1 MAPQTQLHHPTNP
14 VLVLDWGGVLT
25 TPVQGAFDSW
35 LAAAQIEPDSFM
47 RVMREFHDTADSPL
61 HRRERGEITVNEL
74 EQALAPRLVT
84 LAGQPV
90 SADGLLAKMFEYL
103 EPNNAMLEVVELAR
117 EYGWKTAVL
126 SNAWDGDH
134 YAADL
139 LAQFDAVVLSDLA
152 GVRKPD
158 LVAYEAII
166 EALGVAAEDC
176 VFVDDMRRNV
186 VAAREAGMQ
195 AVQYMLGVEVLLTEL
210 ITKGAMPQKAAEDPR
225 GLRLAPLTTYLNT
238 QLSGNIVELSPELL
252 PGGRSN
258 VSYRLAGGDLGPLVL
273 RRPPLGHIL
282 PTAHDM
288 GREFKVLTGLSA
300 VGFPVPRPVALCED
314 TEVIGAPFVLMEFVD
329 GLVIADAVS
338 ASSLDPISA
347 RKASQNFVQCLANLH
362 DIDPRAAGLADLGK
376 PAGYLPRQ
384 LSRWIKQWEL
394 TKKIDYPNADLL
406 IDWLQ
411 RTVTTVPEQTKASIV
426 HGDYRLDNAII
437 DPITIEIKAVLD
449 WEMST
454 LGDPLLD
461 VALTLL
467 YMTESNDNLRNTI
480 PIALEVTSSPGY
492 YTRAEFLAAYCAIT
506 DADTSYLDFY
516 LALSCFKLAAILESI
531 KNRSRAGEQLG
542 GAEHSADLFG
552 DACNNL
558 LLLGLAVTD
567 GDPVRGLNR

>member
-1 MAPQTQLHHPTNP
+1 MAPHEQLHHPTAP

-25 TPVQGAFDSW
+25 TPVQTAFDSW
-35 LAAAQIEPDSFM
+35 LAAAEIDPDSFM
-47 RVMREFHDTADSPL
+47 RVMREFHDTPDSPL
-61 HRRERGEITVNEL
+61 HRRERGEITVTEL
-74 EQALAPRLVT
+74 EAALAPRLVT
-84 LAGQPV
+84 FSGQPV
-90 SADGLLAKMFEYL
+90 LADGLLAKMFEYIK
-103 EPNNAMLEVVELAR
+103 PNNAMLQVVELAR
-117 EYGWKTAVL
+117 ANGWKTAVL

-139 LAQFDAVVLSDLA
+139 LAQFDVVVLSDLA

-158 LVAYEAII
+158 LNAYEAII
-166 EALGVAAEDC
+166 EALGVEAEDC
-176 VFVDDMRRNV
+176 IFVDDIRRNV
-186 VAAREAGMQ
+186 VAAQLAGMQ
-195 AVQYMLGVEVLLTEL
+195 AIQYAPGVEAMLTEL
-210 ITKGAMPQKAAEDPR
+210 ITSGVTEMATDDVPR
-225 GLRLAPLTTYLNT
+225 GLRVAPLTNYLNT
-238 QLSGNIVELSPELL
+238 QLGGNVAELNPKLL

-258 VSYRLAGGDLGPLVL
+258 ISYRLSGGDLGPLVL

-288 GREFKVLTGLSA
+288 GREFKLLTGLTS
-300 VGFPVPRPVALCED
+300 VGYPVPRPIALCED
-314 TEVIGAPFVLMEFVD
+314 TDFIGAPFVLMEFVD

-347 RKASQNFVQCLANLH
+347 GKVSQNFVQCLANLH
-362 DIDPRAAGLADLGK
+362 DIDPVTAGLENLGK

-394 TKKIDYPNADLL
+394 TKKIEYPNADLL

-411 RTVTTVPEQTKASIV
+411 RAVTTLPEQTKTSIV

-437 DPITIEIKAVLD
+437 DPKTMEIKAVLD

-506 DADTSYLDFY
+506 DADTSHLDFC

-531 KNRSRAGEQLG
+531 KNRSQAGEQLG
-542 GAEHSADLFG
+542 SAEHSGDLFD

-558 LLLGLAVTD
+558 LLLGLAVTEGD
-567 GDPVRGLNR
+567 GVAGLNR